1 MPRMSNPRLAVRGHD
16 PISAIGIIGAGS
28 WGTALA
34 VLLARQGCETRLL
47 ARNAEL
53 ADRLN
58 VDRENKRY
66 LEGMKFPDSMSA
78 HHDAGRAL
86 HGADLIIIAVPSVA
100 MREVVQRH
108 ISNIDPKTIIVSAT
122 KGLEIESGKRM
133 SEVIA
138 DSVAEY
144 HSFPAET
151 VMQNICALSGPNLS
165 VEIAIG
171 LPALATAASVS
182 IDTAERV
189 QKITSGERF
198 RVYASDDIIGVE
210 LGGTLKNII
219 AIGAGFIDASGL
231 GSNLKAA
238 YVTRGLHEITQ
249 LGLALG
255 AKPATFAGL
264 SGVGDMLAT
273 CYSPL
278 SRNYRLGTRLADGD
292 TVEEALAYL
301 GQTAE
306 GVPTTQAALRIARE
320 LGVEMPITET
330 AHKVMFE
337 GVPPTQAMGEL
348 MQRELQRE

>member
-1 MPRMSNPRLAVRGHD
+1 M
-16 PISAIGIIGAGS
+16 
-28 WGTALA
+28 
-34 VLLARQGCETRLL
+34 LLARQGNETRLL
-47 ARNAEL
+47 ARNAERASQL
-53 ADRLN
+53 EA
-58 VDRENKRY
+58 DRENKRY
-66 LEGMKFPDSMSA
+66 LQGMSFPETMSVL
-78 HHDAGRAL
+78 HDRRRAL
-86 HGADLIIIAVPSVA
+86 SDVDCVIIAVPSVA
-100 MREVVQRH
+100 MREVIEAHVDE
-108 ISNIDPKTIIVSAT
+108 IASETIVVTAT

-138 DSVAEY
+138 ESISAR
-144 HSFPAET
+144 HSLSIEEA
-151 VMQNICALSGPNLS
+151 MINICALSGPNLS

-182 IDTAERV
+182 IETAERV
-189 QKITSGERF
+189 QTMTSGDRF

-231 GSNLKAA
+231 GANLKAA
-238 YVTRGLHEITQ
+238 YVTRGLHEITR

-255 AKPATFAGL
+255 AKPTTFAGL

-278 SRNYRLGTRLADGD
+278 SRNYRLGTRLAEGD
-292 TVEEALAYL
+292 TVEEALEYL

-306 GVPTTQAALRIARE
+306 GVPTTQATMRIARQ
-320 LGVEMPITET
+320 LDVEMPITET

-337 GVPPTQAMGEL
+337 GVPPQMAMTEL

>member
-1 MPRMSNPRLAVRGHD
+1 M
-16 PISAIGIIGAGS
+16 
-28 WGTALA
+28 
-34 VLLARQGCETRLL
+34 LLGRQGNETRLL
-47 ARNAEL
+47 ARTEERAAEL
-53 ADRLN
+53 AA
-58 VDRENKRY
+58 DRENKRY
-66 LEGMKFPDSMSA
+66 LQGMTFPDEMSVL
-78 HHDAGRAL
+78 HDPRLAL
-86 HGADLIIIAVPSVA
+86 SGVDCVIIAVPSVA
-100 MREVVQRH
+100 MREVIEAHVAE
-108 ISNIDPKTIIVSAT
+108 IAPETIVVSAT

-138 DSVAEY
+138 ENISVHHAVSVDE
-144 HSFPAET
+144 A
-151 VMQNICALSGPNLS
+151 MGNICALSGPNLS

-182 IDTAERV
+182 IETAERV
-189 QKITSGERF
+189 QMMTSGERL

-238 YVTRGLHEITQ
+238 YVTRGLHEITL

-264 SGVGDMLAT
+264 SGVGDMLTT

-278 SRNYRLGTRLADGD
+278 SRNYRLGTRLAEGD
-292 TVEEALAYL
+292 SVEDALEYV

-306 GVPTTQAALRIARE
+306 GVPTTRATLRIARQ

-330 AHKVMFE
+330 AHNVMFD
-337 GVPPTQAMGEL
+337 GVSPTEAMGEL
-348 MQRELQRE
+348 MRRELQRE

>member
-1 MPRMSNPRLAVRGHD
+1 M
-16 PISAIGIIGAGS
+16 
-28 WGTALA
+28 
-34 VLLARQGCETRLL
+34 LLAIQGNETRLL
-47 ARNAEL
+47 ARDAERAFEL
-53 ADRLN
+53 QA
-58 VDRENKRY
+58 DRENKRY
-66 LEGMKFPDSMSA
+66 LEGMMFPDAMSV
-78 HHDAGRAL
+78 HHEPRLAL
-86 HGADLIIIAVPSVA
+86 SDVDCVIIAVPSVV
-100 MREVVQRH
+100 MREVIEAHVSE
-108 ISNIDPKTIIVSAT
+108 IALETIVVSAT

-133 SEVIA
+133 SEIIA
-138 DSVAEY
+138 EGISARHAVEVDDAMV
-144 HSFPAET
+144 
-151 VMQNICALSGPNLS
+151 NICSLSGPNLS

-182 IDTAERV
+182 IETAERV
-189 QKITSGERF
+189 QIMISGERL

-264 SGVGDMLAT
+264 SGIGDMLTT

-278 SRNYRLGTRLADGD
+278 SRNYRLGSRLAEGD
-292 TVEEALAYL
+292 SVEEALMHL

-306 GVPTTQAALRIARE
+306 GVPTTRATMRIARR

-330 AHKVMFE
+330 AHKIMFE
-337 GVPPTQAMGEL
+337 GVPAHEATAEL
-348 MQRELQRE
+348 MRRELQRE

>member
-1 MPRMSNPRLAVRGHD
+1 MFPDGMSVDHD
-16 PISAIGIIGAGS
+16 PCR
-28 WGTALA
+28 ALA
-34 VLLARQGCETRLL
+34 H
-47 ARNAEL
+47 
-53 ADRLN
+53 
-58 VDRENKRY
+58 VDCV
-66 LEGMKFPDSMSA
+66 
-78 HHDAGRAL
+78 
-86 HGADLIIIAVPSVA
+86 IVAVPSVA
-100 MREVVQRH
+100 MREVINAHVGC
-108 ISNIDPKTIIVSAT
+108 IAPGTIIVSAT

-138 DSVAEY
+138 ESIAASHSVSADEAM
-144 HSFPAET
+144 SS
-151 VMQNICALSGPNLS
+151 ICALSGPNLS

-182 IDTAERV
+182 IETAERV
-189 QKITSGERF
+189 QTMTSGDRF
-198 RVYASDDIIGVE
+198 RVYASDDIVGVE

-231 GSNLKAA
+231 GSNIKAA

-264 SGVGDMLAT
+264 SGIGDMLTT

-278 SRNYRLGTRLADGD
+278 SRNYRLGARLAEGD
-292 TVEEALAYL
+292 TVDEALDYL

-306 GVPTTQAALRIARE
+306 GVPTTRAAMRIARR

-337 GVPPTQAMGEL
+337 GVPAQQASAEL
-348 MQRELQRE
+348 MRRGLQRE

>member
-1 MPRMSNPRLAVRGHD
+1 M
-16 PISAIGIIGAGS
+16 
-28 WGTALA
+28 
-34 VLLARQGCETRLL
+34 LLAIQGNETRLL
-47 ARNAEL
+47 ARNAERASQL
-53 ADRLN
+53 EA
-58 VDRENKRY
+58 DRENKRY
-66 LEGMKFPDSMSA
+66 LQGMSFPETMSVL
-78 HHDAGRAL
+78 HDRRRAL
-86 HGADLIIIAVPSVA
+86 SDVDCVIIAVPSVA
-100 MREVVQRH
+100 MREVINGHVANVMP
-108 ISNIDPKTIIVSAT
+108 STIVVSAT
-122 KGLEIESGKRM
+122 KGLEIETGKRM

-138 DSVAEY
+138 ESISARHAVSSESAM
-144 HSFPAET
+144 T
-151 VMQNICALSGPNLS
+151 NICALSGPNLS

-182 IDTAERV
+182 IETAERV
-189 QKITSGERF
+189 QMMTSGDRF

-231 GSNLKAA
+231 GANLKAA
-238 YVTRGLHEITQ
+238 YVTRGLHEITR

-255 AKPATFAGL
+255 AKPTTFAGL

-278 SRNYRLGTRLADGD
+278 SRNYRLGTRLAEGD
-292 TVEEALAYL
+292 TVEEALEYL

-306 GVPTTQAALRIARE
+306 GVPTTQATMRIARQ
-320 LGVEMPITET
+320 LDVEMPITET

-337 GVPPTQAMGEL
+337 GVPPQMAMTEL